1 MGDAGASS
9 TTRVPVP
16 DLWRAPGSA
25 TGAAGTWLIF
35 LVDRTLVLVYIQQLA
50 DSSTLTAY

>member
-16 DLWRAPGSA
+16 DLWRAPGSV